1 MTILRGFKVDCLDVN
16 LTPTNS
22 RIKLCNWYLFLMNL
36 KSQPPDLKPTP
47 PEKICRNG
55 KWSWTIGSIWPASS
69 LETLLILLDSPAST
83 VLMMVWNSNLFQ
95 VLSGG
100 KVLLEWKEGL
110 GGAGSCFSQWWHWQL
125 PTFSTE
131 EVSSRQKSFRRLP
144 PHLHGKSREDKSS
157 LNRFRDED
165 SLEFWGNIPIIMQLT
180 GTISKLLTASDI
192 SQPFLFLSLS

>member
-55 KWSWTIGSIWPASS
+55 KWSWTIGSIWPA
-69 LETLLILLDSPAST
+69 L
-83 VLMMVWNSNLFQ
+83 NSNLFQ